1 MLRLT
6 RFQCVVL
13 VTCAVTVACGGSSP
27 MSVAAPTPTPFPATT
42 PPSAAQLTLTLT
54 PPTGAIRA
62 GEPASFTFTITMS
75 GESAADLAVDFGDG
89 TTQDLGSLGAGTTV
103 VVVVHT
109 YRAAGHYMLTAI
121 VTGRPGFKATAAS
134 SVFVN

>member
-1 MLRLT
+1 MRRLT
-6 RFQCVVL
+6 HFQCVVL
-13 VTCAVTVACGGSSP
+13 VTCAVTFGCGGSSP
-27 MSVAAPTPTPFPATT
+27 TSVAAPTPTPLPATP
-42 PPSAAQLTLTLT
+42 PPSAARLTLTLT

-75 GESAADLAVDFGDG
+75 GEFAADLTADFGDG
-89 TTQDLGSLGAGTTV
+89 TTQDLGSLSAGTTV

-109 YRAAGHYMLTAI
+109 YRAVGRFLLSLI
-121 VTGRPGFKATAAS
+121 VTARSGGKATATT